1 MLWDFP
7 GNPVFKTSHFQARG
21 TASIPGQGPVIPHAT
36 GCGQKK
42 ME

>member
-7 GNPVFKTSHFQARG
+7 GNPVFKTPHFQARG
-21 TASIPGQGPVIPHAT
+21 MASIPGQGPVIPHAT